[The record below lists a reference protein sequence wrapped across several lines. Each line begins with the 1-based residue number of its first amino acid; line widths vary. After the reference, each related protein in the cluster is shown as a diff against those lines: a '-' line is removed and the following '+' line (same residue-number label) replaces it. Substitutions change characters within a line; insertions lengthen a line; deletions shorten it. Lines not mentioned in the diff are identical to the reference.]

1 MVCLDA
7 DSAMI
12 ARGAQ
17 LNPSAFRKE
26 GLLSFHET
34 VHAYMKK
41 VRLESY
47 FKIFCC
53 LFFFIVY

>member
-41 VRLESY
+41 VQLESY
-47 FKIFCC
+47 FKFFCY